1 MTFADIAGLAADC
14 RFRNC
19 EHRSEPG
26 CTVLEAVAAG
36 RLDPDRL
43 DSWRQLRAEGVRQEL
58 RRDNRLRAEQNRK
71 QRVMGRAMRRQRNR
85 P

>member
-1 MTFADIAGLAADC
+1 M
-14 RFRNC
+14 
-19 EHRSEPG
+19 
-26 CTVLEAVAAG
+26 LEAVAAG

-43 DSWRQLRAEGVRQEL
+43 DSWRQLRAEGVRQAL